1 MVAKDRIKKNTQA
14 RIIVNQYVSA
24 MFMGV
29 ERNREKQK

>member
-1 MVAKDRIKKNTQA
+1 MVARDRIKKNTQT
-14 RIIVNQYVSA
+14 RIIVNQHVSA